1 MTEGRP
7 QDQRDGAQPTYE
19 VHPAIT
25 GFTNA
30 IENFAEYI
38 SRHWAGMIN
47 LLLLA
52 YVAMPFL
59 APVFMQVGWTFPAR
73 AIYAI
78 YTPACHQLPERSYFL
93 FGESAVY
100 DEHAL
105 QASGV
110 ELSDNLLLRRQYI
123 GDEVHGWKVA
133 ICERDVAIYGAMFLT
148 GLIFALASFRF
159 PQLSWKLFLLFLIP
173 IGLDGGLQLIG
184 LHQSN
189 WLYRTITGVIFGIG
203 VIWLIYPYLAK
214 SMKSTVKPGGAKG
227 NDS

>member
-1 MTEGRP
+1 MTESNP
-7 QDQRDGAQPTYE
+7 QEQSYE
-19 VHPAIT
+19 VHPALAR
-25 GFTNA
+25 FTTA
-30 IENFAEYI
+30 IEDFAEYI

-73 AIYAI
+73 AIYTI

-93 FGESAVY
+93 FGESLIY
-100 DEHAL
+100 DEHDL

-110 ELSDNLLLRRQYI
+110 ELSDNLLLRRRYI
-123 GDEVHGWKVA
+123 GDEQHGWKVA

-148 GLIFALASFRF
+148 GLIFALANFRF

-173 IGLDGGLQLIG
+173 IGLDGGLQLVG

-189 WLYRTITGVIFGIG
+189 WLYRTITGVIFGVGI
-203 VIWLIYPYLAK
+203 IWLIYPYLAT
-214 SMKSTVKPGGAKG
+214 SMKSTVKPGEDKA
-227 NDS
+227 ND